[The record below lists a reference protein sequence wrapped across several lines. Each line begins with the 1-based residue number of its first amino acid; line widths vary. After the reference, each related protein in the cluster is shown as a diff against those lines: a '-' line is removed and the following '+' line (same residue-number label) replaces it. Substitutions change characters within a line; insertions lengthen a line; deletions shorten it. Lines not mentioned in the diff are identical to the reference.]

1 MTESKFIH
9 LKVHSEYS
17 LIDGLCRIKPL
28 VEQAAADRMP
38 AIAITE
44 QSHLF
49 STIKFYRAA
58 VNAGIK
64 PIIGADLWLQ
74 NCETPKQPYLITL
87 LCQDYSGY
95 LNLTKI
101 VSRSYLQGQHQG
113 KPIIQF
119 NWLPD
124 NVAGLIALSGAQFGN
139 IGQLLLADKI
149 QQAEEQT
156 AIWQKLFPNR
166 FYLELQRTGR
176 INEEAYIQ
184 SALTMAQQ
192 YQLPVVATNDVRFL
206 AAEDFVAHEARVCI
220 HDSEILNNS
229 HRPKHYSQQQYL
241 RTPQEMQALFADIP
255 EALANTV
262 AIAKRCNVAL
272 TFGKTYLPSFPVPKD
287 TTIVDY
293 LSQQAE
299 QGLAARLEKIF
310 GNDSQQHRK
319 PYDERLTAELKVI
332 NSMGFAGYFLIVAD
346 FIAWARE
353 HAIPVGPG
361 RGSGAGSLVSYALN
375 ITDLD
380 PLQYDL
386 LFERFLN
393 PERVSMPDFDIDF
406 CMENRDRVIEYVA
419 DKYGHDSV
427 AQIITYG
434 SMAAKAVVRDVGR
447 VLGHP
452 YGFVDK
458 IAKLIPFELGIT
470 LDKALI
476 QEEILQQRYEDE
488 EEVRGLIDLAKK
500 LEGIVRN
507 AGTHAGGVVIAPS
520 KLTDFVPLYCEAGG
534 ENPVTQFDKDDVEA
548 IGLVK
553 FDLLGLRTLTIIDW
567 AVASINY
574 LREKTHA
581 EPFDI
586 TKIAMDDAD
595 TFTLLKTGKSTAIFQ
610 LESRGMKDL
619 INRLQPDAFEDII
632 ALVALF
638 RPGPLQSGMVDDFI
652 DRKHGR
658 AAVAYPHPD
667 LENIL
672 KPTYGVILYQEQVM
686 QIAQTLANYTLGA
699 ADLLRRAM
707 GKKKPAEMAK
717 QKKFFIEGA
726 VARGVNQSVATS
738 IFDLIAK
745 FAGYGFN
752 KSHSAGYALLSYQTA
767 FLKTHYPAPFMAA
780 ALSSDMDNTD
790 KVFIL
795 IEECREL
802 NLKIN
807 NPDINQGYYKF
818 SVPEPGVIIYG
829 LGAVKGVGKN
839 AVEYIVQERKKNA
852 DYQDLFDFCQRVD
865 NRKVNRRALENLIR
879 CGSFDEL
886 GPNRA
891 SLSATIDDAI
901 KTAEQQVKNQAA
913 GQSSM
918 FDAEQFKTSAV
929 NTNQFRELP
938 DWNDKQRLAAEKES
952 LGYYICGH
960 PIERY
965 RPELQHFITAN
976 NHEFQ
981 PQTSQTAILAGQIV
995 AIRAMNTKK
1004 GDRMAFVT
1012 LDDNTGKVEFAVF
1025 PESYQAYR
1033 ELLLK
1038 DQLVVIEVAVKI
1050 DSDRNARINAQ
1061 KIFSID
1067 EARKLYAKNLLITIN
1082 HQADVIVEKLQQLI
1096 TPHKNGTCPVW
1107 IDYQTAIAAGIVRLG
1122 KEWCVKLND
1131 DLLDNLIEV
1140 FGSDNIVVEY
1150 F

>member
-1 MTESKFIH
+1 
-9 LKVHSEYS
+9 
-17 LIDGLCRIKPL
+17 
-28 VEQAAADRMP
+28 
-38 AIAITE
+38 
-44 QSHLF
+44 
-49 STIKFYRAA
+49 
-58 VNAGIK
+58 
-64 PIIGADLWLQ
+64 
-74 NCETPKQPYLITL
+74 
-87 LCQDYSGY
+87 
-95 LNLTKI
+95 
-101 VSRSYLQGQHQG
+101 
-113 KPIIQF
+113 
-119 NWLPD
+119 
-124 NVAGLIALSGAQFGN
+124 
-139 IGQLLLADKI
+139 
-149 QQAEEQT
+149 
-156 AIWQKLFPNR
+156 
-166 FYLELQRTGR
+166 
-176 INEEAYIQ
+176 
-184 SALTMAQQ
+184 
-192 YQLPVVATNDVRFL
+192 
-206 AAEDFVAHEARVCI
+206 
-220 HDSEILNNS
+220 
-229 HRPKHYSQQQYL
+229 
-241 RTPQEMQALFADIP
+241 
-255 EALANTV
+255 
-262 AIAKRCNVAL
+262 
-272 TFGKTYLPSFPVPKD
+272 
-287 TTIVDY
+287 
-293 LSQQAE
+293 
-299 QGLAARLEKIF
+299 
-310 GNDSQQHRK
+310 
-319 PYDERLTAELKVI
+319 
-332 NSMGFAGYFLIVAD
+332 
-346 FIAWARE
+346 
-353 HAIPVGPG
+353 
-361 RGSGAGSLVSYALN
+361 
-375 ITDLD
+375 
-380 PLQYDL
+380 
-386 LFERFLN
+386 
-393 PERVSMPDFDIDF
+393 
-406 CMENRDRVIEYVA
+406 
-419 DKYGHDSV
+419 
-427 AQIITYG
+427 
-434 SMAAKAVVRDVGR
+434 
-447 VLGHP
+447 
-452 YGFVDK
+452 
-458 IAKLIPFELGIT
+458 
-470 LDKALI
+470 
-476 QEEILQQRYEDE
+476 
-488 EEVRGLIDLAKK
+488 
-500 LEGIVRN
+500 
-507 AGTHAGGVVIAPS
+507 
-520 KLTDFVPLYCEAGG
+520 
-534 ENPVTQFDKDDVEA
+534 
-548 IGLVK
+548 
-553 FDLLGLRTLTIIDW
+553 
-567 AVASINY
+567 
-574 LREKTHA
+574 
-581 EPFDI
+581 
-586 TKIAMDDAD
+586 MDDAD
-595 TFTLLKTGKSTAIFQ
+595 TFTLLKSGKSTAIFQ

-619 INRLQPDAFEDII
+619 INRLQPDSFEDII

-795 IEECREL
+795 IEESRAL
-802 NLKIN
+802 NLTIN

-829 LGAVKGVGKN
+829 LGAIKGVGKN
-839 AVEYIVQERKKNA
+839 AIEQIVKEREKNA
-852 DYQDLFDFCQRVD
+852 SYQDLFDFCQRID

-891 SLSATIDDAI
+891 SLIATIDDAI
-901 KTAEQQVKNQAA
+901 KIAEQQVKNQTT
-913 GQSSM
+913 GQSSL
-918 FDAEQFKTSAV
+918 FDAEQFKTAAV

-981 PQTSQTAILAGQIV
+981 PQASQTAILAGQIV
-995 AIRAMNTKK
+995 AIRVMNTKK

-1025 PESYQAYR
+1025 PESYQAHR

-1082 HQADVIVEKLQQLI
+1082 HQADMIVEKLQQLI